1 MRIAYRPV
9 TPKKPITFPGLILRS
24 LTAGFVSGAVV
35 SAFNYVMS
43 LSAEFGAGI
52 LAGAAAHPLRLLWVL
67 PLAAALGLAA
77 FLLIKLNP
85 DVSGSGIPNAE
96 SALRGQRHL
105 RRFRVISG
113 TALGG
118 IITFLGGLS
127 LGSEGPSVA
136 LGAAIGYAVA
146 DWTATD
152 KTTASV
158 LATGAAGAGFAAAFH
173 APVAGAMF
181 ALEELKKG
189 FGSSL
194 TASVLTSVLGGTA
207 GYVLTGRLWNA
218 ERFVICTDIATI
230 PIDLVWTLLIAV
242 AVAGLAAALFVKL
255 LEVLHS
261 AGGLRRVPTA
271 VRLTAVFVI
280 SAVAA
285 VFAADSF
292 GGGTLVL
299 KGLLSSVFTWQT
311 VLTLL
316 ALKIFLTAAG
326 FYSKATGGLL
336 IPSLALGALI
346 GEAIRLAF
354 SFMGVGAEYT
364 TLFAVVC
371 MAAFLGAAFGTPMSA
386 AVLALELTGA
396 GAEAFIYVAAGV
408 FVAFVTAELMK
419 RNPLYEFMLASDAA
433 RTLK

>member
-1 MRIAYRPV
+1 
-9 TPKKPITFPGLILRS
+9 
-24 LTAGFVSGAVV
+24 
-35 SAFNYVMS
+35 
-43 LSAEFGAGI
+43 
-52 LAGAAAHPLRLLWVL
+52 
-67 PLAAALGLAA
+67 
-77 FLLIKLNP
+77 
-85 DVSGSGIPNAE
+85 
-96 SALRGQRHL
+96 
-105 RRFRVISG
+105 
-113 TALGG
+113 
-118 IITFLGGLS
+118 
-127 LGSEGPSVA
+127 
-136 LGAAIGYAVA
+136 
-146 DWTATD
+146 
-152 KTTASV
+152 
-158 LATGAAGAGFAAAFH
+158 
-173 APVAGAMF
+173 MF

-218 ERFVICTDIATI
+218 ERFVIRTDIATI
-230 PIDLVWTLLIAV
+230 PIDLVWTLLIAA

-346 GEAIRLAF
+346 GEAVRLAF